1 MKLKDKVALVTG
13 AGSGIGRACALWLA
27 EEGAEVAIA
36 DLNLPAAEQGAQEVR
51 GKGRR
56 ALAVRA
62 DVADSDQVAD
72 LAQQIIR
79 QFGRVDIL
87 VNNAGRAQPKPFTE
101 LTEAD
106 WDRMID
112 VHLKGTF
119 NCTKAVIEGMISH
132 RWGRIISIA
141 STAGLTG
148 TPNHIHYS
156 AAKAGIIGFTKAL
169 AKDMAP
175 FGITLNAVAPG
186 IIETP
191 ILSGVPEDLKQLYIS
206 RTPVGRMGRPEDIA
220 AVVTFLATDD
230 AGFIT
235 GQVISPNGGYFI

>member
-13 AGSGIGRACALWLA
+13 AGSGIGRSCALWLA
-27 EEGAEVAIA
+27 EEGADVVIT
-36 DLNLPAAEQGAQEVR
+36 DLNLPAAERVAQEVR

-56 ALAVRA
+56 ALVVRA

-72 LAQQIIR
+72 LVQQATKE
-79 QFGRVDIL
+79 FGRVEIL
-87 VNNAGRAQPKPFTE
+87 INNAGHAQPKPFTE

-106 WDRMID
+106 WDRMIA

-119 NCTKAVIEGMISH
+119 NCTQAVIKGMISR

-175 FGITLNAVAPG
+175 LGITLNAVAPG

-191 ILSGVPEDLKQLYIS
+191 ILSGVPEELKQLYIS

-220 AVVTFLATDD
+220 AVVAFLATED
-230 AGFIT
+230 ASFIT
-235 GQVISPNGGYFI
+235 GQVISPNGGYLP